1 MSSKQTDPTSVL
13 SPPAPVGRRVAG
25 ASGSALRNAWAKVA
39 PFLYASAT
47 IVIIW
52 ELVVVITKPDVAILP
67 SPLQSAETFGH
78 LLINGELARDVYAS
92 LRRVILAWLAAAV
105 LGIPLG
111 LVMGYSRRFEKIA
124 DPFIELFRPI
134 SPLAWIPLAILWF
147 GIGEIGKVFV
157 VLVGTFFPIVLST
170 VAGVKSID
178 PTLIS
183 AARVYGCT
191 SGTSLFRKVILPASL
206 PSIVVG
212 LRISFGTGWAAI
224 IAAELVAAQ
233 SGLGYLIANGM
244 EILRADEVL
253 VGMAVIGVL
262 GVLFDSVFRYAHRR
276 LVWTE

>member
-13 SPPAPVGRRVAG
+13 SPPAPMGRRVAG
-25 ASGSALRNAWAKVA
+25 ASGSALRNVWSKVA

-78 LLINGELARDVYAS
+78 LLTNGELARDVYAS

-178 PTLIS
+178 PTLRN